1 MVVAMLDALQKTIN
15 YIRTMYTG
23 IVGELK
29 KCSWPSRQELVE
41 STTVVIISVLLL
53 SGYVWGLDALSGGLI
68 SGLNSFAA
76 WLQG

>member
-1 MVVAMLDALQKTIN
+1 MVVAMLDALQKTITN
-15 YIRTMYTG
+15 IRSMYTG

-29 KCSWPSRQELVE
+29 KCSWPTRQELME

-68 SGLNSFAA
+68 SGLNKLAA
-76 WLQG
+76 LLQG